1 MEFCPS
7 RNALAVCGEV
17 MVLQWTVVDRKGAM
31 RVLLDQTPLTL
42 KRMPSLSE
50 KSLPQKGSW
59 DKLDLGGAS
68 LRRTCIDPWPSL
80 FGVVCCCGSCCHIID
95 LKF

>member
-31 RVLLDQTPLTL
+31 RVL

-50 KSLPQKGSW
+50 KSLPQNDSW

-68 LRRTCIDPWPSL
+68 LRRTCIDLGQACSEL
-80 FGVVCCCGSCCHIID
+80 SAAAARAAT
-95 LKF
+95 L

>member
-7 RNALAVCGEV
+7 RNARAVCGEV

-31 RVLLDQTPLTL
+31 RVL

-50 KSLPQKGSW
+50 KSLPQNDSW

-68 LRRTCIDPWPSL
+68 LRRTCIDLGQACSEL
-80 FGVVCCCGSCCHIID
+80 SAAAARAAT
-95 LKF
+95 L

>member
-7 RNALAVCGEV
+7 RNARAVCGEV

-31 RVLLDQTPLTL
+31 RVL

-68 LRRTCIDPWPSL
+68 LRRTCIDLGQACSEL
-80 FGVVCCCGSCCHIID
+80 SAAAARAAT
-95 LKF
+95 L